1 LKIGQGARRIY
12 GKKQVPMALNKEL
25 FDQGLKI
32 RREVVGDAYVDASFK
47 AMDDFNR
54 PMQELVTQY
63 CWGDVW
69 ARPGLDRRS
78 RSLMNLAMIAAL
90 NRPDELQ
97 AHIRGALNNGVTKD
111 EIKEAFLQVAIYC
124 GMPAGLGSFKAAR
137 GVFQDMGI

>member
-1 LKIGQGARRIY
+1 LKVGQEARRIY

-32 RREVVGDAYVDASFK
+32 RREVVGDAYVEASLK

-97 AHIRGALNNGVTKD
+97 AHIRGALNNGLTKD

-137 GVFQDMGI
+137 AVFQDMGI